1 MQRKCGKHR
10 KGELG
15 TPPAFPG
22 GLRGTGF
29 MLLALEPSPLP
40 RPALGFKS
48 KQFMGHSQKCA
59 LESFFWL
66 VTSGEGGGPLAGSS
80 GWKDAEAVLS
90 WLGLRGSGW

>member
-1 MQRKCGKHR
+1 M
-10 KGELG
+10 
-15 TPPAFPG
+15 
-22 GLRGTGF
+22 GF
-29 MLLALEPSPLP
+29 MVVGFGTLP
-40 RPALGFKS
+40 PPPPGPGFQ
-48 KQFMGHSQKCA
+48 KQAIMGHSQKCA